1 MEIHSKYNRGNIVIT
16 MSEPK
21 IITVN
26 KMKINCTTMKKI
38 LTPQSYKG
46 VIIQQ
51 SNSTEEQPQE
61 KMKRYHSTLMKEV
74 L

>member
-1 MEIHSKYNRGNIVIT
+1 
-16 MSEPK
+16 
-21 IITVN
+21 
-26 KMKINCTTMKKI
+26 MKTF

-61 KMKRYHSTLMKEV
+61 KMKSYHSTLMKEV